1 MKRLLPI
8 GTILK
13 LDPESDEKVMIVGRL
28 VKRGAEGDKM
38 WDYCGCV
45 APQGINSE
53 EELVFFDHEQVK
65 QLLFIGFQ
73 DEDELKYGI
82 ALATY
87 IEEQTKQISNKVW
100 KWRRSNDKNH

>member
-38 WDYCGCV
+38 
-45 APQGINSE
+45 
-53 EELVFFDHEQVK
+53 
-65 QLLFIGFQ
+65 
-73 DEDELKYGI
+73 
-82 ALATY
+82 
-87 IEEQTKQISNKVW
+87 
-100 KWRRSNDKNH
+100 